1 MSALA
6 KPMIFSA
13 NVSNL
18 VGSQSQPVPAEH
30 IMNIAKIN
38 LPDTPGI
45 ESSRF
50 HIVFDILST
59 DNQPRKIT
67 WKYAV
72 EATRDTDYDDVVA
85 AVGATI

>member
-30 IMNIAKIN
+30 IINIAKID
-38 LPDTPGI
+38 LPATPGV
-45 ESSRF
+45 EAARY
-50 HIVFDILST
+50 HITFDILSSE
-59 DNQPRKIT
+59 NQPRKIT
-67 WKYAV
+67 WKY
-72 EATRDTDYDDVVA
+72 TDSGDRDTDYDDVVA
-85 AVGATI
+85 AVGASI